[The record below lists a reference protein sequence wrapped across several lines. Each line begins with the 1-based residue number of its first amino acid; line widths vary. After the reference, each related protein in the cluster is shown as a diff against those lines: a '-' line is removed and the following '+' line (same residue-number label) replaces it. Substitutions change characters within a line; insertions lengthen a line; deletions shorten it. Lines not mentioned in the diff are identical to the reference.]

1 MAKRKN
7 QGNNTIGGGI
17 QRMIQILRPRLV
29 VPLFGVTGP
38 TMIGIAVVVRMMMM
52 SLKRD
57 TIMTT
62 KWIVIRIIHPLLVEM
77 NVITIIGRKTK

>member
-17 QRMIQILRPRLV
+17 QRMIQILRPRSV

-57 TIMTT
+57 TMTT
-62 KWIVIRIIHPLLVEM
+62 KWIAIRIIHPLLVEM

>member
-38 TMIGIAVVVRMMMM
+38 TMIGIAVVVRMMM

-57 TIMTT
+57 TMTT
-62 KWIVIRIIHPLLVEM
+62 KWIAIRIIHPLLVEM

>member
-17 QRMIQILRPRLV
+17 QRMIQILRPRSV

-38 TMIGIAVVVRMMMM
+38 TMIGIAVVVMMMM

-57 TIMTT
+57 TMTT
-62 KWIVIRIIHPLLVEM
+62 KGIVIRIIHPLLVEM